1 MNCYTL
7 LNKLVNGQI
16 QGFITMTQQS
26 AQPAPENSSGTSAQ
40 PPAQGQQ
47 QKVKVWDISIRL
59 FHWSLA
65 ALIGFLWWSGT
76 EGVQME
82 NHVQAGYAVLALISY
97 RIIWGFLGSYHARF
111 INFVRSP
118 FTTLKSVPDVIAVR
132 SDSHYVGHNPVGG
145 WMVVL
150 LILTLLSQGL
160 TGLGT
165 TDDIYTDGPLVAYLD
180 SDMVELLSSLHH
192 QIADL
197 LIALVILHLAAVLYH
212 DAIKRERLIQAMV
225 TGSKNT
231 PTPAEASSFS
241 AKRFLIVVAILSLI
255 GWWLLSSFT
264 GGGGY

>member
-1 MNCYTL
+1 
-7 LNKLVNGQI
+7 
-16 QGFITMTQQS
+16 MTQQS
-26 AQPAPENSSGTSAQ
+26 SQPTPDSPSGTSAK
-40 PPAQGQQ
+40 PSAQEQQ
-47 QKVKVWDISIRL
+47 HKVKVWDISIRL

-76 EGVQME
+76 EGVQMD
-82 NHVQAGYAVLALISY
+82 NHVLAGYAVLGLISY

-118 FTTLKSVPDVIAVR
+118 IATLKAVPDVIAVR
-132 SDSHYVGHNPVGG
+132 SDSHYVGHNPIGG
-145 WMVVL
+145 WMVVA
-150 LILTLLSQGL
+150 LILTLMAQGI

-165 TDDIYTDGPLVAYLD
+165 TDDIFIDGPLVAYLD
-180 SDMVELLSSLHH
+180 DEMIELFSSLHH

-212 DAIKRERLIQAMV
+212 DAVKRERLIQAMV

-231 PTPAEASSFS
+231 PTPAEASNFP

-255 GWWLLSSFT
+255 GWWLLSNFT
-264 GGGGY
+264 GSSY